1 LTKYSDLPP
10 ICKGYLLNY
19 HFWRQRYT
27 KRNSWLKSYLF
38 AMEARSNEERFWPS
52 QVKIGY
58 IPTGIYRENQFQKD
72 ELKKFRLMKKNHI
85 RNIAIISHVDH
96 GKTTLLNAMLKQTG
110 VFRVNQAVEDRVM
123 DSLDLE
129 KERGITIMA
138 KNTAIDYN
146 GVKINIVDTPGHAD
160 FGGEVERSLNMVDGA
175 ILLVDAS
182 EGPLPQTR
190 FVLKKALALHL
201 PIILIINKIDRAD
214 ARIEEVIND
223 TYDLFIDLGAGENQI
238 EFPILYTN
246 AKIGVSHKKRGDDST
261 DLRPLLQTIIEYIP
275 APRGNDEDIPQF
287 LVTNLDYDPYV
298 GQIALGRLQSGKLE
312 MNSNYSLCTKEKI
325 VPGIKFTAL
334 YTFYGLTK
342 KAVTSVESGDIIALS
357 GVENVSIGDTI
368 SSMTD
373 PRPLPRLQVDEPTVS
388 MMFYVN
394 DSPFAGTEGKYLT
407 SRHLLERLE
416 KEALRNVAIKIK
428 KLDRTDAFEVCGRG
442 ELQMAVLIETMRR
455 EGYELMVSRPQ
466 VITKEQKGKTLEP
479 VERLFLDI
487 PEEFVGKITEKLSV
501 RKGRM
506 ESLVNKGSGR
516 VSMEFLIPSRGL
528 IGFRSQFLT
537 DTKGGG
543 VMNSLLED
551 YSPWFGPIP
560 QRMTGALVA
569 DRSGRVTSYASFAME
584 DRGEMIVEIGTEVY
598 AGMIVGE
605 RNRSSDLNVNIIKEK
620 KLTNMRASTSD
631 TTIILRPPRILS
643 LDQAIEFIAEDEL
656 VEITPKSVRLRKMEL
671 DAARRQQKSRKDD

>member
-1 LTKYSDLPP
+1 
-10 ICKGYLLNY
+10 
-19 HFWRQRYT
+19 
-27 KRNSWLKSYLF
+27 
-38 AMEARSNEERFWPS
+38 
-52 QVKIGY
+52 
-58 IPTGIYRENQFQKD
+58 
-72 ELKKFRLMKKNHI
+72 MKKNHI

-138 KNTAIDYN
+138 KNTAVDYD

-201 PIILIINKIDRAD
+201 PIILVINKIDRSD

-223 TYDLFIDLGAGENQI
+223 TYDLFIDLGADERQI

-246 AKIGVSHKKRGDDST
+246 AKIGVSHKKIGDESA
-261 DLRPLLQTIIEYIP
+261 DLQPLLQTIIKHIP
-275 APRGNDEDIPQF
+275 APLGNDEDIPQF
-287 LVTNLDYDPYV
+287 LVTNLDYDSYV
-298 GQIALGRLQSGKLE
+298 GQIAIGRLQSGKLE

-325 VPGIKFTAL
+325 IPGVKFTAL

-357 GVENVSIGDTI
+357 GVDNVSIGDTI
-368 SSMTD
+368 SSLAE
-373 PRPLPRLQVDEPTVS
+373 PRALPRLQVDEPTVS

-394 DSPFAGTEGKYLT
+394 DSPFAGKEGKYLT

-416 KEALRNVAIKIK
+416 KEALKNVAIKIK
-428 KLDRTDAFEVCGRG
+428 KLGRTDAFEVCGRG

-455 EGYELMVSRPQ
+455 EGYELMVSRPR

-487 PEEFVGKITEKLSV
+487 PEEFVGKITEKLSI

-551 YSPWFGPIP
+551 YAPWFGPIP
-560 QRMTGALVA
+560 QRMTGALVS

-598 AGMIVGE
+598 AGIIVGE
-605 RNRSSDLNVNIIKEK
+605 RNRSSDLNVNITKEK

-656 VEITPKSVRLRKMEL
+656 VEVTPGSVRLRKMEL
-671 DAARRQQKSRKDD
+671 DATRRQMKSRKDE